1 MASKQEIGFRAVS
14 SLVLW
19 TVVFSMIFSGGWV
32 GKIGSW
38 LIITFFGLMAQ
49 WEFYQAVSARGYL
62 IYRKAGLFCGL
73 LLFLSSL
80 WFLVLE
86 PSLADLS
93 WVAVSAVLVLSIVG
107 GLIRLVILG
116 EPREKQVISI
126 GLTAFGLVYVPYL
139 FNYVC
144 RVAFL
149 DEPLPAGHSGELVLL
164 YLLVVTKMSDIGAF
178 CFGQIF
184 GRHKM
189 SPMISPGKTWEGFVG
204 GGLSSLGASLLLVY
218 LCQNQLAGIGWR
230 DGVILGLLL
239 PVAATIGDLA
249 ESVVKRDT
257 QIKDSGSS
265 IPGIGGALDL
275 IDSILFTAPVLY
287 FYLYFVRLA

>member
-1 MASKQEIGFRAVS
+1 MAGKQELRFRAIS
-14 SLVLW
+14 SLILW
-19 TVVFSMIFSGGWV
+19 SVVFGLLFAGGWV

-38 LIITFFGLMAQ
+38 VVIAFFGLMAQ
-49 WEFYQAVSARGYL
+49 WEFYQAVSSRGFL
-62 IYRKAGLFCGL
+62 LYRKSGLFCGL
-73 LLFLSSL
+73 LIFLSSL

-86 PSLADLS
+86 PHLADFS
-93 WVAVSAVLVLSIVG
+93 WEAVSAILVLSIVG
-107 GLIRLVILG
+107 GLIRLVITG
-116 EPREKQVISI
+116 QPQENQVVSI

-144 RVAFL
+144 LVAFYY
-149 DEPLPAGHSGELVLL
+149 EPLPEGHTAGLILL
-164 YLLVVTKMSDIGAF
+164 YLLVVTKFSDIGAY
-178 CFGQIF
+178 CLGRLF

-189 SPMISPGKTWEGFVG
+189 APGISPGKTWEGFAG
-204 GGLSSLGASLLLVY
+204 GCLSSLGASLLLVY
-218 LCQNQLAGIGWR
+218 LCENQIAGIGWW
-230 DGVILGLLL
+230 DGIFLGLLL

-249 ESVVKRDT
+249 ESVVKRDA

-287 FYLYFVRLA
+287 FYLYFVK